1 MQRQPQQALWALV
14 IQLRLLA
21 TLRALHLPAMGQ
33 AMPDGLVASSRVTRY
48 LGSVL
53 FCIFLTFLADSCLV
67 LCSSHSFD
75 DSGGFTWPTKKHPS
89 TLCTCKLGIACT
101 SFAGYKLSQA
111 VKQHKCIFGPQST
124 PENET
129 FLLCC

>member
-21 TLRALHLPAMGQ
+21 SPWALHLPAMGQ
-33 AMPDGLVASSRVTRY
+33 AMPGGLVDSSKETRY

-53 FCIFLTFLADSCLV
+53 FCIFLTYLADSCLV

-75 DSGGFTWPTKKHPS
+75 
-89 TLCTCKLGIACT
+89 GIRRGHTA
-101 SFAGYKLSQA
+101 
-111 VKQHKCIFGPQST
+111 
-124 PENET
+124 N
-129 FLLCC
+129 